1 MNDRDKIIEKLAK
14 LRAHAESADKIGS
27 TQEAEAFAAMLQK
40 LLNKHKLEMTDIEFQ
55 QEEQD
60 EPVEQHPVNWQ
71 DVKVRSTRVAWIE
84 QLAIIITRAHFCR
97 MLVHSGSS
105 RITIIGRKSDAAVA
119 EYMLVTLVRAAEKIA
134 RFERRAYRRECKR
147 RCTYCGESREAH
159 VMLMLQGDSHPYARG
174 DAGEGFKVAFLASF
188 TSRLRER
195 YEAERKAQENVS
207 ELALVRFNRADGAVK
222 DFMTNMKT
230 RRASIVRGSRF
241 TGNAEGR
248 RRGRAAADN
257 IGLRANAVGAGGQ
270 AKQIR

>member
-97 MLVHSGSS
+97 MQ
-105 RITIIGRKSDAAVA
+105 IGR
-119 EYMLVTLVRAAEKIA
+119 
-134 RFERRAYRRECKR
+134 
-147 RCTYCGESREAH
+147 AH
-159 VMLMLQGDSHPYARG
+159 V
-174 DAGEGFKVAFLASF
+174 
-188 TSRLRER
+188 
-195 YEAERKAQENVS
+195 
-207 ELALVRFNRADGAVK
+207 
-222 DFMTNMKT
+222 
-230 RRASIVRGSRF
+230 
-241 TGNAEGR
+241 
-248 RRGRAAADN
+248 
-257 IGLRANAVGAGGQ
+257 
-270 AKQIR
+270 